1 MDFDCEG
8 SANWPDS
15 ESAAAESMWFLAYS
29 RPRLESVALQ
39 NLQQQGFNAYLPL
52 YKCLKKTETGTH
64 AAFEPM
70 FPRYVFFRPAH
81 ANQSIGPVRSTRGVG
96 HIVSFG
102 HVPAIIRPDTLRAIA
117 QLEQARNA
125 VDVTELCNLR
135 PGTAV
140 RFANPAFVG
149 LQGLVKSVSS
159 QRVSVLL
166 EIMGREQIVTVDRRQ
181 LEVAC

>member
-15 ESAAAESMWFLAYS
+15 ESAAPESMWYLAYTRS
-29 RPRLESVALQ
+29 RLESVALQ

-52 YKCLKKTETGTH
+52 YKCLKKTGTGAH
-64 AAFEPM
+64 AMFEPM

-102 HVPAIIRPDTLRAIA
+102 HVPAIIRPETLRVIQ
-117 QLEQARNA
+117 QLEQSRNA
-125 VDVTELCNLR
+125 VDVLELSSLC

-140 RFANPAFVG
+140 RFTNPAFVG

-166 EIMGREQIVTVDRRQ
+166 EIMGREQIITVDHHQ

>member
-1 MDFDCEG
+1 
-8 SANWPDS
+8 
-15 ESAAAESMWFLAYS
+15 MWYLAYT
-29 RPRLESVALQ
+29 RPRLESAALQ

-52 YKCLKKTETGTH
+52 YKCLKKTETGAH

-70 FPRYVFFRPAH
+70 FPRYVFFRPSH

-102 HVPAIIRPDTLRAIA
+102 HVPAIIKPDTLRAIA

-125 VDVTELCNLR
+125 ADVTELRNLR
-135 PGTAV
+135 PGTVV

-166 EIMGREQIVTVDRRQ
+166 EIMGREQIVTVDHHQ
-181 LEVAC
+181 LEVA